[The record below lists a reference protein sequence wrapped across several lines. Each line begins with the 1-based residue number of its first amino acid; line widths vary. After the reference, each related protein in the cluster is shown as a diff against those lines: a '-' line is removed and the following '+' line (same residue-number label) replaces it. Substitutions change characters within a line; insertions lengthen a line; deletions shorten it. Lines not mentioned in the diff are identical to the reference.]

1 MNLED
6 VAARAGV
13 STATVSRVVNN
24 IGVVRGATRE
34 RVLNAIEELNYTPN
48 VHAQALAG
56 GKSRTLGLIVSNL
69 ENPFFLDIYR
79 SLETAALRSGHEVLV
94 ASTDYDRERLGSAVR
109 NMIGRRLAGLGL
121 IVSEIEPQVLD
132 ELAER
137 KLRTVVLDSG
147 PARKNITCIRTNYKR
162 GMQRMAEYLYSL
174 GHRRL
179 AFIGHHEGLASL
191 HDRAETFAEVMKH
204 YGRAVQTRQ
213 ETGADGY
220 EGGYA
225 AVMRL
230 LDTGFRP
237 TALVCVNDCMAVGA
251 LRALHERGLRVPQDV
266 SLAGFDN
273 ISLAEYLQPALTTV
287 HIARDVIGSLIHEH
301 LTSGED
307 RRVAREIVIEPELVI
322 RQSTGPAQKP
332 AAQKA

>member
-24 IGVVRGATRE
+24 IGVVRGVTRA
-34 RVLNAIEELNYTPN
+34 RVLRAIEELNYTPN

-79 SLETAALRSGHEVLV
+79 SLETAARRSGHEVLV
-94 ASTDYDRERLGSAVR
+94 ASTDYDRERLATAVR

-121 IVSEIEPQVLD
+121 IVSEMEVRLLD

-137 KLRTVVLDSG
+137 KLRTVVLDAG
-147 PARKNITCIRTNYKR
+147 PARKNITRITTNYRR

-174 GHRRL
+174 GHRQF
-179 AFIGHHEGLASL
+179 AFIGHHEGLGSL
-191 HDRAETFAEVMKH
+191 HDRAETFAEVLSH
-204 YGRAVQTRQ
+204 YGQQVQYRQ

-220 EGGYA
+220 EGGREA
-225 AVMRL
+225 IVRL
-230 LDTGFRP
+230 LDSGFQP
-237 TALVCVNDCMAVGA
+237 TAVMCVNDCMAVGVM
-251 LRALHERGLRVPQDV
+251 RALHDRGLRVPHDV
-266 SLAGFDN
+266 SVTGFDN
-273 ISLAEYLQPALTTV
+273 ISLAEFLQPALTTV

-301 LTSGED
+301 LTSDED
-307 RRVAREIVIEPELVI
+307 RRVAREIVIEPELVL
-322 RQSTGPAQKP
+322 RDSTGPAPKSPRQQ
-332 AAQKA
+332 A